1 MVLPYTWGMNR
12 LYRLYMDLLMERG
25 YLTLEEF
32 VDMVPSMGD
41 GFTAEEVEEFFDI
54 MHSNIVEGIYTKAME
69 IGASSVEEM
78 VAMEYERL
86 QKLKDLL
93 MKKLGIE

>member
-32 VDMVPSMGD
+32 VDMVPSAGED
-41 GFTAEEVEEFFDI
+41 FPAEEVEEFFDI
-54 MHSNIVEGIYTKAME
+54 MHSNIVEGVYTKAME
-69 IGASSVEEM
+69 IGASDVEE
-78 VAMEYERL
+78 VISREYERL
-86 QKLKDLL
+86 QRLKDLL
-93 MKKLGIE
+93 MKRLGIE